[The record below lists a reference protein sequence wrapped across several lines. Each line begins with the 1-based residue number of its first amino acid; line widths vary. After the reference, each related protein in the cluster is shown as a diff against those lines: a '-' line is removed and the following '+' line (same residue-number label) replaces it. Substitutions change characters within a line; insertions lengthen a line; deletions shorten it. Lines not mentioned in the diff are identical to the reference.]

1 MSTVM
6 MVTPEELLEMPDG
19 HRFEL
24 IDGELVERNMGAES
38 SRIAQIINRRID
50 NYAEERNLGLVWG
63 PDCGYQIFP
72 DDPDKVRY
80 PDGSF
85 IASGR
90 LPGDEPPRGHV
101 RIAPDLAL
109 EVVSPN
115 DLAWKVD
122 EKVQDYLDAGVRLVW
137 VVFPDTRAVFVY
149 RPDADV
155 KRLTPQ
161 DHLSGEDILPG
172 FSVPV
177 AELFPIP
184 ASA

>member
-1 MSTVM
+1 MSTVT

-19 HRFEL
+19 DRYEL
-24 IDGELVERNMGAES
+24 IDGELVERNRGAES
-38 SRIAQIINRRID
+38 SRIAQKINQRIGVF
-50 NYAEERNLGLVWG
+50 AESHHLGLVWG
-63 PDCGYQIFP
+63 TDCGYQIFS

-90 LPGDEPPRGHV
+90 LPGDQPPKGHL

-122 EKVQDYLDAGVRLVW
+122 EKVEDYLSAGVRLVW
-137 VVFPDTRAVFVY
+137 VIFPDTRAVFVH

-155 KRLTPQ
+155 KRLTRR

-177 AELFPIP
+177 AELFPSPTP
-184 ASA
+184 A

>member
-1 MSTVM
+1 MSTAT

-19 HRFEL
+19 HHYEL

-38 SRIAQIINRRID
+38 SRIAQLINQRTGAFAD
-50 NYAEERNLGLVWG
+50 THHLGLVWG
-63 PDCGYQIFP
+63 PDCGYQIFS
-72 DDPDKVRY
+72 DDPDRVRY

-122 EKVQDYLDAGVRLVW
+122 EKVQDYLDAGVHLVW

-149 RPDADV
+149 RADADV

-177 AELFPIP
+177 AELFPKP
-184 ASA
+184 VLA